1 MGSNQALV
9 VAVSWRVSM
18 KRLTNFHSISEGLDY
33 FLEKKAYLDGKVLEV
48 SVPEEYSSCLW

>member
-18 KRLTNFHSISEGLDY
+18 KRLTNFDYISEGLDY
-33 FLEKKAYLDGKVLEV
+33 FLEHKSYLDGKVLEV
-48 SVPEEYSSCLW
+48 RVPEEYSSCLW